1 MATEKQLAAN
11 LQNAQTSTGPITPE
25 GKFISSHNAVKTGL
39 TGQTVLLKTDD
50 ATAYKTH
57 LQRFNEK
64 FTPATDDERALLQD
78 LADTEWRLLRILPLE
93 SSILAVGRRALAHM
107 FEDETDPVTRESLIE
122 GAVAITYRK
131 DLSNLALQSTR
142 LGRHLEKVTSKLDA
156 LQTARKAKSAEQ
168 TALAAEAFLRSQTDN
183 WPCFHYRDFGFE
195 FSLDQMFTGVANLRI
210 LELNL
215 AFPDVARPYL
225 TKEARKNYQAQ
236 IDKQNREGGAV
247 NCHMCTKVAKAAKAA

>member
-11 LQNAQTSTGPITPE
+11 LQNAQKSQGPVTAE

-50 ATAYKTH
+50 ATAYQAH

-64 FTPATDDERALLQD
+64 FTPATDDERALVQD
-78 LADTEWRLLRILPLE
+78 VADTEWRLLRIVPLE
-93 SSILAVGRRALAHM
+93 ASILAVGRRALAHM
-107 FEDETDPVTRESLIE
+107 FEDEADPTTRESLIE
-122 GAVAITYRK
+122 GTVAITYRK
-131 DLSNLALQSTR
+131 DLSNLALQSVR
-142 LGRHLEKVTSKLDA
+142 LGRHLEKVTGKLEA
-156 LQTARKAKSAEQ
+156 LQTARKAKTAEQ
-168 TALAAEAFLRSQTDN
+168 TALAAEAFLRSQADN

-195 FSLDQMFTGVANLRI
+195 FSLEQMFEGVANLRI

-225 TKEARKNYQAQ
+225 IKEARKNYQAQ
-236 IDKQNREGGAV
+236 IDKQTRNGGAV
-247 NCHMCTKVAKAAKAA
+247 DCHLCTKVAKAA

>member
-11 LQNAQTSTGPITPE
+11 LQNAQKSSGPITAE

-50 ATAYKTH
+50 AVAYKGH

-93 SSILAVGRRALAHM
+93 SSILAVGRRALAHLY
-107 FEDETDPVTRESLIE
+107 EDETDPAIRESLIE

-142 LGRHLEKVTSKLDA
+142 LGRHLDKVTGELTA
-156 LQTARKAKSAEQ
+156 LQSTRKETAAKQ
-168 TALAAEAFLRSQTDN
+168 IALAAEAFLRSQTDN

-195 FSLDQMFTGVANLRI
+195 FSLEEMFTAVAELRI
-210 LELNL
+210 LEHNL

-225 TKEARKNYQAQ
+225 MKEARKNYQAQ
-236 IDKQNREGGAV
+236 IDKQTRNGGAV
-247 NCHMCTKVAKAAKAA
+247 NCHLCTKFANAA

>member
-11 LQNAQTSTGPITPE
+11 LQNAQKSPGPITPE

-50 ATAYKTH
+50 ATAYQAH

-64 FTPATDDERALLQD
+64 FTPATDDERALVQD
-78 LADTEWRLLRILPLE
+78 VADTEWRLLRIVPLE
-93 SSILAVGRRALAHM
+93 ASILAVGRRALAHLYQ
-107 FEDETDPVTRESLIE
+107 DEADPTTRESLIE
-122 GAVAITYRK
+122 GEVAITYRK
-131 DLSNLALQSTR
+131 DLSNLALQATR

-156 LQTARKAKSAEQ
+156 LQTARKAKTAEQ
-168 TALAAEAFLRSQTDN
+168 TALAAEAFLRSQADN

-195 FSLDQMFTGVANLRI
+195 FSLEQMFEGVANRRI
-210 LELNL
+210 LEFNL

-225 TKEARKNYQAQ
+225 IKEARKNYQEQ
-236 IDKQNREGGAV
+236 IDKQTREGGAV
-247 NCHMCTKVAKAAKAA
+247 DCHLCTKVAKAA